1 MNRPPG
7 LSRQTLISPAAL
19 AGRVAA
25 SGKLLLMTD
34 YDGTLVPLASAPERA
49 VPDKDLLPLL
59 ARLAQKPRC
68 VLAVLSGRRLE
79 DLALLLPVPGIY
91 LAGVHGA
98 AVLKP
103 DGQTVSLLNRKEPSL
118 TGTLRRLERLAR
130 ETVAGRPGFLVEN
143 KSYAL
148 AIHFRNAAAD
158 EAEKVLAAFLQ
169 NGENLLSGAG
179 LELLRG
185 KKVVE
190 VRPKGLHKGNAVK
203 WLRHR
208 FPGRTAVFLGDDT
221 TDEDAFAEIE
231 SGFCVL
237 VSEEPRQSRAD
248 LRLKSPA
255 EVRLFLEALAA
266 LLPDDAPP

>member
-1 MNRPPG
+1 
-7 LSRQTLISPAAL
+7 
-19 AGRVAA
+19 
-25 SGKLLLMTD
+25 MTD

-49 VPDKDLLPLL
+49 VPDEDLLPLL